1 MTVIA
6 NSIPTYNMN
15 LNISAYSEHTNWVK
29 NLGEI
34 FVLVYVVSLT
44 NANINQKL

>member
-6 NSIPTYNMN
+6 NSIPTYNVN
-15 LNISAYSEHTNWVK
+15 LNISVYSELANWGK

-34 FVLVYVVSLT
+34 FVLVYAVPVT